1 VNKKD
6 NLALVPAASGAL
18 EKAEPGRKR
27 ILSGMVADTLALSRK
42 ESLSKPTFAV
52 LLGLGDETDWLLYD
66 RFEKWFE
73 TKLGQEYNVRFV
85 HFDRLTE
92 LLRLVHEQTF
102 GLVVVSRTNTIFDS
116 ITDLLSGTREL
127 KIVQCL
133 ERLISQLRI
142 PIFIPGGFEDDST
155 ERLKRAG
162 IHVWGRFGAS
172 FSIRAFWNTLQSCLP
187 HRGDTVEND
196 GDTVSRLR
204 SARPPRFVIMDE
216 REGPPRILPGI
227 YKHYYKDATVLLFD
241 DAEEAINELSREE
254 PDLFTTH
261 YRHPKFGATV
271 VLRFLAERNARFPIF
286 VFSWGQRE
294 RVLRDADPDL
304 NVTLFDLMY
313 NGPEILRE
321 MEKYFGPADQPDT
334 PVPKDGA

>member
-1 VNKKD
+1 
-6 NLALVPAASGAL
+6 
-18 EKAEPGRKR
+18 
-27 ILSGMVADTLALSRK
+27 MVADTLALSRK

-321 MEKYFGPADQPDT
+321 MEKYFGPAD
-334 PVPKDGA
+334 